1 MQSTAKKATD
11 DPHDFVVVPSD
22 QVQVAP
28 SDAEAVAPSDAEIT
42 GLLRAAARQRSES
55 GGSETTDRSGSAPVP
70 AVDTTFRAT
79 AVNNNVSA
87 RGPTFGR
94 RLLRAVV
101 ALLLAIVIGAAAMTW
116 QTLGYTAKKAMLKW
130 APKLALSASLPLDK
144 LGLSAESAPAGE
156 PAVADATPAQ
166 SAAPAQG
173 TSEATPENRAPET
186 SAPEKAAANPAASSS
201 DTAQLL
207 QSMARDLA
215 NLGQEVEILK
225 ASTAELKASQQKLS
239 DKASE
244 PNARAK
250 AVSTPPR
257 PSAGVAARRPVAAYS
272 PTPALA
278 APLPAYRSAP
288 SYSTAAQAAV
298 APPVPPAAAQPYVT
312 PPAPL
317 QSQVEPG
324 LTSPPRP
331 PLPVQQQ

>member
-1 MQSTAKKATD
+1 MQSTAKRKATD
-11 DPHDFVVVPSD
+11 DPHDFVVIPSD

-28 SDAEAVAPSDAEIT
+28 SDAAPSDTELT
-42 GLLRAAARQRSES
+42 DLLRAAARQRSES
-55 GGSETTDRSGSAPVP
+55 GSSDAPDRSGSAPVP

-79 AVNNNVSA
+79 AVNNDVSA

-101 ALLLAIVIGAAAMTW
+101 ALLLAIVVGAAAMTW

-130 APKLALSASLPLDK
+130 APKLAISASLPLDK
-144 LGLSAESAPAGE
+144 LGLSWESAPAGE

-173 TSEATPENRAPET
+173 TSEAPPENRATET
-186 SAPEKAAANPAASSS
+186 SVPEKAAANPAASSS

-215 NLGQEVEILK
+215 NLSQEVEILK

-244 PNARAK
+244 QNARAK
-250 AVSTPPR
+250 VVSTPPR
-257 PSAGVAARRPVAAYS
+257 PSAGIAARRPVAAYS
-272 PTPALA
+272 PAPA
-278 APLPAYRSAP
+278 APPPAYRSTP
-288 SYSTAAQAAV
+288 SYSTTATQAAV
-298 APPVPPAAAQPYVT
+298 APPVSPAAAQPYVP

-331 PLPVQQQ
+331 PMPVQQQ